1 VEARFARWIL
11 DCRRAGNAGSFDPPS
26 LTEHSPDLFPDAPS
40 DTPPGAPPDK
50 PMLPTDR
57 GTLFPGLRR
66 AERAIPQFLRRAIE
80 SSPST
85 IASVSGTQLPLPLAF
100 APASSSRDGVHASQG
115 RNSADTARS
124 RNAAR
129 TSRCDN
135 GEDPPEAHNLTFA
148 ETSRNRHIDSGC
160 TEGARRCLKLFSHH
174 NANHD
179 ASICDTSTPVPA
191 TRAKHPSR
199 RICSNNSAPMNPSA
213 RHPSTKFVTSLTSLF
228 TKQRCRLIRSS
239 DSKPLESGAPQP
251 SIKFGT
257 AQTLLFAKRP
267 PRRTS
272 SNNSNAEELSAA
284 QPSTRFVAAHSSLAT
299 RDTRSAAVEE
309 IVPMRLTP
317 EREHPHRKSV
327 RTSDT
332 SPQARAPTMDAL
344 AIPHRIAKQHHRTKQ
359 IAPAMPTPSRDTQ
372 ECRAKSQ
379 TPRTQDAT
387 QVGNEF
393 LLPPASI
400 RAPCKHDPAT
410 SPLRLI
416 TPPRHSSRLLVNPR
430 QHKLFIPRYGEQ
442 ALRLGTIYVRSLLQ
456 GCSVATTIEVRS
468 RLNARANRMSD
479 RRICAFIIAERVVHR
494 SARCFTSATGS
505 SGEGQVRTFFMR
517 GRPRIDLQR

>member
-1 VEARFARWIL
+1 MAPVHPQLDFLITASNPALESFELSHLNRRAMLRKEAHEIMDKWADAEVEARFARWIL

-299 RDTRSAAVEE
+299 RDTRSAALEE

-317 EREHPHRKSV
+317 EREHPHRTRTVSRFARLIPRRKLERRPWTLSRSHIASRSSTTGQNKSRPQCQPLRATHKSAAQKARHRV
-327 RTSDT
+327 RRMQPRSATNSF
-332 SPQARAPTMDAL
+332 SRPHLFAPHASMIQQQAR
-344 AIPHRIAKQHHRTKQ
+344 
-359 IAPAMPTPSRDTQ
+359 S
-372 ECRAKSQ
+372 
-379 TPRTQDAT
+379 
-387 QVGNEF
+387 
-393 LLPPASI
+393 AS
-400 RAPCKHDPAT
+400 
-410 SPLRLI
+410 
-416 TPPRHSSRLLVNPR
+416 
-430 QHKLFIPRYGEQ
+430 
-442 ALRLGTIYVRSLLQ
+442 
-456 GCSVATTIEVRS
+456 
-468 RLNARANRMSD
+468 
-479 RRICAFIIAERVVHR
+479 
-494 SARCFTSATGS
+494 
-505 SGEGQVRTFFMR
+505 
-517 GRPRIDLQR
+517 